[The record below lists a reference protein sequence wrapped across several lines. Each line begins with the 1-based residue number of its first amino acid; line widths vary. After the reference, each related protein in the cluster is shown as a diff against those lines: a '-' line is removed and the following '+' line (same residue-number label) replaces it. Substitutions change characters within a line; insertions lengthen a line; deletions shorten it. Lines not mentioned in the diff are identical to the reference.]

1 MDLSR
6 KIIPPVY
13 LLTSVILMYVID
25 RYFPVQKIITSPFNY
40 SGIFVGLC
48 GLALAASGVI
58 SFKKAGTSIKPFES
72 STILVTD
79 GLYRYTR
86 NPMYLGMVILLIG
99 IASYLGNLTPYMV
112 IPVFF
117 LVIQECFIKHEEP
130 FLENI
135 FGQQYVDY
143 KNNVRRWI

>member
-1 MDLSR
+1 MDISR

-13 LLTSVILMYVID
+13 LLISLILIFVLD
-25 RYFPVQKIITSPFNY
+25 RYLPVRKIITSPFNY
-40 SGIFVGLC
+40 SGIVVGFC

-58 SFKKAGTSIKPFES
+58 SFKKAGTAIRPFES
-72 STILVTD
+72 STFLVTD

-99 IASYLGNLTPYMV
+99 VATYLGSLTPYIV

-117 LVIQECFIKHEEP
+117 LIIQQCFIKHEEP

-135 FGQQYVDY
+135 FGQEYLDY
-143 KNNVRRWI
+143 KDKVRRWF

>member
-1 MDLSR
+1 MHFSR

-13 LLTSVILMYVID
+13 LLTSLFLMFVLD
-25 RYFPVQKIITSPFNY
+25 RYIPVQKIISTPFHY
-40 SGIFVGLC
+40 SGIVVGFC
-48 GLALAASGVI
+48 GLALGASGVI
-58 SFKKAGTSIKPFES
+58 SFKKAGTAIKPFEA
-72 STILVTD
+72 STILVKD

-99 IASYLGNLTPYMV
+99 VASYLGSLTPYVV

-117 LVIQECFIKHEEP
+117 FIIQQCFIKHEEP

-135 FGQQYVDY
+135 FGQEYLDY
-143 KNNVRRWI
+143 KDKVRRWL

>member
-135 FGQQYVDY
+135 FGRQYVDY

>member
-1 MDLSR
+1 MHISR

-13 LLTSVILMYVID
+13 LLISLILMFVLN
-25 RYFPVQKIITSPFNY
+25 RYIPVEIIITSPFNY
-40 SGIFVGLC
+40 SGIFVGFC
-48 GLALAASGVI
+48 GLALATSGVI
-58 SFKKAGTSIKPFES
+58 SFKKAGTALKPFEA
-72 STILVTD
+72 STALVTD

-99 IASYLGNLTPYMV
+99 VASYLGSLMPYVV

-117 LVIQECFIKHEEP
+117 LVIQQCFIKHEEP

-135 FGQQYVDY
+135 FGQEYLDY
-143 KNNVRRWI
+143 KNNVRRWL